1 MNERERMRQFLDDL
15 NLQVNGFAVMC
26 HPLGT
31 EGCRG
36 YWLRNENIAV
46 VYKPLVAGDQAV
58 VVGQI
63 MENPHYTLNDILT
76 ELERRREHW

>member
-1 MNERERMRQFLDDL
+1 MNERERMRLLLDNL

-36 YWLRNENIAV
+36 YWLRNENVVIVYNPGVHGDEAV
-46 VYKPLVAGDQAV
+46 VI
-58 VVGQI
+58 GQFP
-63 MENPHYTLNDILT
+63 ENPHYTLNDVLV
-76 ELERRREHW
+76 ELEQRREQW